1 MTDSLRDRL
10 AYACKDVLRPT
21 LSEAETDNYPY
32 AVYDMTST
40 PLRDKDGIYAFSGD
54 TKIRVVS
61 NDPEEVDMQAAAIK
75 SAIDT
80 GMNDVYFSARMEDY
94 QKDCV
99 DGIWT
104 IEMNYTLKQYADW
117 AEPVETNNNSN
128 TE

>member
-21 LSEAETDNYPY
+21 LSEAEEDKYPY

-40 PLRDKDGIYAFSGD
+40 SLRDKDGIYAFSGD
-54 TKIRVVS
+54 TTIRVVS
-61 NDPEEVDMQAAAIK
+61 NDPDEADTQAAAIQ
-75 SAIDT
+75 SAIAT
-80 GMNDVYFSARMEDY
+80 GMNDESFSSRLDDCKKE
-94 QKDCV
+94 CV

-117 AEPVETNNNSN
+117 EEPVEQTN
-128 TE
+128 ED